1 MVGIHMAMTTVAA
14 RIYTV
19 KEINTSLNTLQKCL
33 PEYQPP
39 SDTSACSAAD
49 AELPHPGSG
58 TSPHGSHQLPGHN
71 RITIQIHLCDRLCM
85 LNTDILINS
94 TLVDTKKEADPC

>member
-19 KEINTSLNTLQKCL
+19 KEINTSLNTLQNVCR
-33 PEYQPP
+33 
-39 SDTSACSAAD
+39 STN
-49 AELPHPGSG
+49 PHQIRRLVLRQMRNYLIQDPVHLLMAL
-58 TSPHGSHQLPGHN
+58 TNCQATN

-94 TLVDTKKEADPC
+94 TLVDTKRS